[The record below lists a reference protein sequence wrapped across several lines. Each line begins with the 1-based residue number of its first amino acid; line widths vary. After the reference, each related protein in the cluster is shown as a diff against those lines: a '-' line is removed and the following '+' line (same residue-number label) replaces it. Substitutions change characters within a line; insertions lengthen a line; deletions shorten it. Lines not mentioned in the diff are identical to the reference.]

1 MHGTGDGGHCSSRCA
16 RARAA
21 ALAALLGALAL
32 ACTAASVQAQEMYRC
47 KEGDKIALQDVPC
60 PGSGITVREELT
72 RRKPPGGDSAAAA
85 AKSGS
90 SASASAPLDIKACL
104 ALKQDCPPRRMREAL
119 TGLTEAQIESFFGA
133 ATQKNLNGDVLTWS
147 YAGRTPIRFDGEVRP
162 LTFSFDFEPTYK
174 LPKRAAEPE
183 RKPNGSER
191 VVFRV
196 VFFGADLATGQ
207 EIEY

>member
-1 MHGTGDGGHCSSRCA
+1 M
-16 RARAA
+16 RAA
-21 ALAALLGALAL
+21 ALAAILGGLAL
-32 ACTAASVQAQEMYRC
+32 ACTAASVHAKEMYRC

-72 RRKPPGGDSAAAA
+72 RRKPPGGDSAGAA
-85 AKSGS
+85 AKAGSG
-90 SASASAPLDIKACL
+90 ASAPLDIKACL
-104 ALKQDCPPRRMREAL
+104 ALRQDCAPKRLREAL
-119 TGLTEAQIESFFGA
+119 TGLTEAQIESLFGA
-133 ATQKNLNGDVLTWS
+133 ATKKNLNGDVLTWS
-147 YAGRTPIRFDGEVRP
+147 YTGRTPIRFDGEVRQ

-183 RKPNGSER
+183 RKPNASER

-196 VFFGADLATGQ
+196 VFFGVDSATAQ

>member
-1 MHGTGDGGHCSSRCA
+1 M
-16 RARAA
+16 RAA
-21 ALAALLGALAL
+21 ALAVILGGL
-32 ACTAASVQAQEMYRC
+32 ACTAASVHAQEVYRC
-47 KEGDKIALQDVPC
+47 KEGDKIVLQDVPC

-85 AKSGS
+85 AKAGSG
-90 SASASAPLDIKACL
+90 AGAPLDIKACL
-104 ALKQDCPPRRMREAL
+104 ALRQDCAPKRMREAL
-119 TGLTEAQIESFFGA
+119 TGLTEAQIESLFGA
-133 ATQKNLNGDVLTWS
+133 ATKKNLNGDVLTWS
-147 YAGRTPIRFDGEVRP
+147 YAGRMPLRFDGEVRQ

-183 RKPNGSER
+183 RKPNESER

-196 VFFGADLATGQ
+196 VFFGVDSATAQ